1 MSANEK
7 QELKELAYITIILN
21 LADNVLRQVND
32 EDTIAKIWNKL
43 ESLYMTKSLSGKI
56 YLKEQ
61 FFGFK
66 MDQSKSFEDNLD
78 DFTKL
83 NIELANADSTEAL
96 SDENQAIIVLNSLPD
111 SYNDL
116 KATIKY
122 GRDSLTLEDVLG
134 ALRFM
139 EMEMRSE
146 KKASTGKGL
155 NVRGR
160 TEKKN
165 SSRKGRGKSRSNS
178 KAKGKRC
185 FHYDKEDV
193 WGPGRVNSH
202 GGNRYFITI
211 IDDFSRKVWLY
222 LMKHKNEALNK
233 FREWKTL
240 VEKQS
245 ERKVK
250 KLRTNNGLEFCSD
263 EFTDFCKKEGDG
275 FAKSIISRDVTFK
288 EEELLGLQPATQNQ
302 SEDAQSIEKVQI
314 EVEPSQVSESNFSDI
329 LEQNE
334 EQTEQ
339 NFEEQ
344 DYLQNYLLAR
354 DRERRQSRVP

>member
-1 MSANEK
+1 MVWLDWICETCDSNSLGDVARGVQN
-7 QELKELAYITIILN
+7 LSLFYATVMFSTVVLAR
-21 LADNVLRQVND
+21 DNVLRQVND
-32 EDTIAKIWNKL
+32 EDTAAKVWNKL
-43 ESLYMTKSLSGKI
+43 ESLYMTKSLSRKI

-61 FFGFK
+61 LFGFK
-66 MDQSKSFEDNLD
+66 MDQSKSLEDNLD

-111 SYNDL
+111 SYKDL
-116 KATIKY
+116 KAAIKY

-134 ALRFM
+134 ALRSR

-146 KKASTGKGL
+146 KKASTGEGL

-165 SSRKGRGKSRSNS
+165 SSRKGRGKSRSKS
-178 KAKGKRC
+178 RAKGKRC
-185 FHYDKEDV
+185 FHCDKDGHFRRDCLERRNKKTQKNQEDDV
-193 WGPGRVNSH
+193 WGPARVNSH

-222 LMKHKNEALNK
+222 LMKHKNEALKK

-250 KLRTNNGLEFCSD
+250 KLRTDNGLEFCSD
-263 EFTDFCKKEGDG
+263 EFTVFCKKE
-275 FAKSIISRDVTFK
+275 
-288 EEELLGLQPATQNQ
+288 GLQPATQNQ

-314 EVEPSQVSESNFSDI
+314 EVEPS
-329 LEQNE
+329 
-334 EQTEQ
+334 
-339 NFEEQ
+339 
-344 DYLQNYLLAR
+344 
-354 DRERRQSRVP
+354 